1 MNRNFTIHFKSD
13 MPYVKTVVFKA
24 LRFLSESVPKL
35 SQDDIAELRLVF
47 SELLYNAVVHG
58 NKGDINKI
66 VRLEI
71 EIKNNI
77 VYAYIEDEG
86 SGFDY
91 TSLIKQINDEDGLSE
106 SGRGV
111 KLAYLLTDKL
121 VFFMPGNAIH
131 FTKKV
136 ATHG

>member
-1 MNRNFTIHFKSD
+1 